1 MMNKLTL
8 SILATAAL
16 LAGGAAFAQS
26 GDAESQAGSA
36 WRGVQNYGPYTVPQ
50 PGPAGRPDSSTGI
63 GPVPGTPEYYG
74 NSGWTPPAYGYVY
87 RGTDAY
93 GRPIY
98 DAAPVDQYRQ
108 RNWRD
113 GFARGDRHD
122 RRYDRQARR
131 DRDGDGVPD
140 RVDRYPNDPSRW

>member
-1 MMNKLTL
+1 MMNKLTI

-36 WRGVQNYGPYTVPQ
+36 WRGVQNYGPYTVPRL
-50 PGPAGRPDSSTGI
+50 GPAGRPDSNDGI

-74 NSGWTPPAYGYVY
+74 NSGATLWTYGNVY
-87 RGTDAY
+87 RGMDAF

-98 DAAPVDQYRQ
+98 NAAPVDQYQQ

-113 GFARGDRHD
+113 RSARGDRHYD
-122 RRYDRQARR
+122 RRARR
-131 DRDGDGVPD
+131 DRDGDGVAD
-140 RVDRYPNDPSRW
+140 RVDRFPNDPSRW